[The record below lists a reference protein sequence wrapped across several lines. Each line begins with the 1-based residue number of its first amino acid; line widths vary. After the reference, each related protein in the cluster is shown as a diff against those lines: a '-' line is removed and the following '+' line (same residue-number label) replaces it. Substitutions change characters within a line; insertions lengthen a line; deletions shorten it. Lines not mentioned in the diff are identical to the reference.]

1 MMERLRNWLKE
12 RLSAGGHSPSQDL
25 RVSGAHH
32 SPRQKKSTNAAPR
45 PDPKYVDI
53 DPRVSG
59 EIEDGGP
66 GKNILVRKK
75 YIREDTGTH
84 ETLTI
89 IDDSLVDSGEEAG
102 DDPYNSGAFDRSKS
116 WAKRSRK

>member
-1 MMERLRNWLKE
+1 M
-12 RLSAGGHSPSQDL
+12 
-25 RVSGAHH
+25 SGAHH
-32 SPRQKKSTNAAPR
+32 SPRQTKSANAAPP

-59 EIEDGGP
+59 EIKDGGP

-102 DDPYNSGAFDRSKS
+102 DDPYNSGAFDRSKN
-116 WAKRSRK
+116 WARRSRK

>member
-1 MMERLRNWLKE
+1 MMERIRNWLKE
-12 RLSAGGHSPSQDL
+12 RLSAGGPSPSQDL

-32 SPRQKKSTNAAPR
+32 SPRQTKSTNAAPR

-59 EIEDGGP
+59 EIKDGGP

-75 YIREDTGTH
+75 YLREDTGTH

-102 DDPYNSGAFDRSKS
+102 DDPYNSGAFDRSKN
-116 WAKRSRK
+116 WARRSRK

>member
-1 MMERLRNWLKE
+1 M
-12 RLSAGGHSPSQDL
+12 
-25 RVSGAHH
+25 SGAHH
-32 SPRQKKSTNAAPR
+32 SPRQMKSANTAPR
-45 PDPKYVDI
+45 PDTEYVDI
-53 DPRVSG
+53 DPRAAG
-59 EIEDGGP
+59 GIEDGGP

-84 ETLTI
+84 DTLTI

-102 DDPYNSGAFDRSKS
+102 DDPYNTGAFDRSRN

>member
-1 MMERLRNWLKE
+1 MMERIRNWLKE
-12 RLSAGGHSPSQDL
+12 RLSAGGPSPSQDL

-32 SPRQKKSTNAAPR
+32 SPRQTKSANAAPP

-59 EIEDGGP
+59 EIKDGGP

-102 DDPYNSGAFDRSKS
+102 DDPYNTGAFDRSKN
-116 WAKRSRK
+116 WARRSRK

>member
-1 MMERLRNWLKE
+1 MMERIRNWLKE
-12 RLSAGGHSPSQDL
+12 RLSAGGPSPSQDL
-25 RVSGAHH
+25 RVSGAHY
-32 SPRQKKSTNAAPR
+32 SPRQTKSTNAAPR

-102 DDPYNSGAFDRSKS
+102 DDPYNSGAFDRSKN
-116 WAKRSRK
+116 WARRTRK